1 MKYFLD
7 TNICIYYMHRK
18 VSSLSQKLLS
28 HNPKDIKIPSVVV
41 AELFYGVNKSVKRTE
56 NLLGLKSFLKPV
68 EIISFDEAAAECYG
82 DIRAALELR
91 GKPIG
96 GNDMMIAAIVL
107 SRAGILVTNNT
118 KEFLRVTNLHIENW
132 VE

>member
-1 MKYFLD
+1 
-7 TNICIYYMHRK
+7 MHRK
-18 VSSLSQKLLS
+18 VSPLSEKLLS

-118 KEFLRVTNLHIENW
+118 KEFLRITNLHIENW

>member
-1 MKYFLD
+1 MNYFLD
-7 TNICIYYMHRK
+7 TNICIYYMRRK

-68 EIISFDEAAAECYG
+68 EIIAFDEAAAECYG
-82 DIRAALELR
+82 DIRAALELT
-91 GKPIG
+91 GQPIG
-96 GNDMMIAAIVL
+96 GNDMMIAATVR
-107 SRAGILVTNNT
+107 SRDGIWVTNNT
-118 KEFLRVTNLHIENW
+118 REFLRVANLHVENW
-132 VE
+132 VD